1 LVRGAIVGLDKD
13 FLVGALECG
22 LDVGVKVV
30 AVVVVDELDGR
41 CRSSLPLAAALLAA
55 VAATLAAAMLLRDSG
70 AITAP

>member
-1 LVRGAIVGLDKD
+1 
-13 FLVGALECG
+13 

-55 VAATLAAAMLLRDSG
+55 VAAALAVAMVLPDFGAVAAL
-70 AITAP
+70 